1 MDSYTYEQ
9 AVEYLLSI
17 PSFSGKNSFENT
29 KDFISSLGRYE
40 KMKNVIHVAGT
51 NGKGSVCSVC
61 PVSSSKGRIQCGDVY
76 ISTPCINK

>member
-51 NGKGSVCSVC
+51 NGKGSVCSYVQS
-61 PVSSSKGRIQCGDVY
+61 VLLKAGYRCGDVY

>member
-51 NGKGSVCSVC
+51 NGKGGDAL
-61 PVSSSKGRIQCGDVY
+61 PVLVGCFTHCFESFLFGWDRY
-76 ISTPCINK
+76 FR